1 MEIEIKIEKLDELT
15 EIVDS
20 INGEFVI
27 QMEWEDKEHDPLPN
41 ANWIIPR

>member
-27 QMEWEDKEHDPLPN
+27 QMEWEDKEHEDKL
-41 ANWIIPR
+41 